1 MRLLVVEDSESLSH
15 LVTAGLTKAGY
26 DVDAYA
32 TTSDARTALE
42 RVRYAAMVLDLGLPD
57 GDGRQVL
64 REMRERGDA
73 TPVVILTARSS
84 IAERVEGLRD
94 GADDYLGKPFAFE
107 ELLAHLQAVL
117 RRPAQYLGGTLQIG
131 NLTFDTGS
139 RQVCVNGVTKI
150 LSQRECAVLELLMQ
164 RHGRVVPKRY
174 LEEQLFGR
182 PGEQGG
188 PNAIE
193 VYVYRLRQQLDEWGA
208 QVVIHTVRG
217 VGYLIPKGTDEQ
229 GMTP

>member
-1 MRLLVVEDSESLSH
+1 MRLLVVEDSERLAH

-26 DVDAYA
+26 DVDACA
-32 TTSDARTALE
+32 TTSDARAALE

-73 TPVVILTARSS
+73 TPVVILTARNST
-84 IAERVEGLRD
+84 AERVEGLRE
-94 GADDYLGKPFAFE
+94 GADDYLSKPFAFE
-107 ELLAHLQAVL
+107 ELLARLKAVL

-139 RQVCVNGVTKI
+139 KEVCVNGVAKA
-150 LSQRECAVLELLMQ
+150 LSHREASVLELLMQ

-174 LEEQLFGR
+174 LEEQLFGKSD
-182 PGEQGG
+182 EQGG
-188 PNAIE
+188 PNAVE
-193 VYVYRLRQQLDEWGA
+193 VYVYRLRQQLEEWGA
-208 QVVIHTVRG
+208 QVAIHTVRG
-217 VGYLIPKGTDEQ
+217 VGYLIPKRADDKVLR
-229 GMTP
+229 

>member
-1 MRLLVVEDSESLSH
+1 
-15 LVTAGLTKAGY
+15 
-26 DVDAYA
+26 
-32 TTSDARTALE
+32 
-42 RVRYAAMVLDLGLPD
+42 
-57 GDGRQVL
+57 
-64 REMRERGDA
+64 MRERGDA

-84 IAERVEGLRD
+84 LAERVEGLRE
-94 GADDYLGKPFAFE
+94 GADDYLAKPFAFE

-117 RRPAQYLGGTLQIG
+117 RRQAQYLGGTLQIG
-131 NLTFDTGS
+131 NLTFDSGS
-139 RQVCVNGVTKI
+139 RQVCVNGVAKI

-174 LEEQLFGR
+174 LEEQLFGQS
-182 PGEQGG
+182 GEQGG

-217 VGYLIPKGTDEQ
+217 VGYLIPKKADD
-229 GMTP
+229 